1 MEHEV
6 WHTLQRNN
14 YTEAGA
20 QKMEEIY
27 DFLRKLEGDISTR
40 RLATLFD
47 YWDRYQADTFKILRG
62 MIPVPELEETSF
74 FSVDQQPSSR
84 PELFK
89 FEACTGGMKVV
100 KYIGDEENV
109 VIPSSVG
116 ESPVVEIGVLSFS
129 MSKVKSVVIPEGVRR
144 IEAAA
149 FTRCHELMSVGLPS
163 TLLMFGDKAFSGC
176 SKLNSIKIPAKVRVI
191 SYSLFENC
199 IQLRN
204 VSLPDTIE
212 VIQENAFH
220 NCENLTD
227 IKLPDSLERIEDY
240 AFVGSGLAQVT
251 IPKRVC
257 QIGMS
262 AFLKCHN
269 LAEVRIDNVNADIG
283 QCAFSDCCNL
293 NLMAHP
299 EDFTSVGFGAFNGT
313 PYEFAFKDLYNR

>member
-27 DFLRKLEGDISTR
+27 DFLSNLMGDIGTQR
-40 RLATLFD
+40 MGRLWD
-47 YWDRYQADTFKILRG
+47 YWDRFQSDTFKILRG
-62 MIPVPELEETSF
+62 LFPVPELEETSF
-74 FSVDQQPSSR
+74 FSTDQPSSR
-84 PELFK
+84 PELFE

-109 VIPSSVG
+109 VIPSSVEG
-116 ESPVVEIGVLSFS
+116 SPVVEVEALSFAA
-129 MSKVKSVVIPEGVRR
+129 SKVKSVVIPEGVRR
-144 IEAAA
+144 IEEGA
-149 FTRCHELMSVGLPS
+149 FTQCRELMSVGLPS
-163 TLLMFGDKAFSGC
+163 TLLTFGNGVFSNC
-176 SKLNSIKIPAKVRVI
+176 SNLASIKIPAKVRVI
-191 SYSLFENC
+191 SYNLFENC

-212 VIQENAFH
+212 LIQESAFH

-227 IKLPDSLERIEDY
+227 IEFPGSLERIEDY
-240 AFVGSGLAQVT
+240 AFAGSGLARVA
-251 IPKRVC
+251 IPKGVW

-313 PYEFAFKDLYNR
+313 PYEFAFKDLYNM